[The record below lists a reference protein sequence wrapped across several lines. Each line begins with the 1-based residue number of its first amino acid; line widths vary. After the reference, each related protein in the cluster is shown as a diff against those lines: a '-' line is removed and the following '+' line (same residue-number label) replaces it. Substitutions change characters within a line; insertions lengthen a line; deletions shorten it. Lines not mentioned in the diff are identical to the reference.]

1 MMFGE
6 HLGIGL
12 VGGILGCIFSVLGTQ
27 LMMSSFVTWSAYFTV
42 EPSNDSIFILIGIVV
57 FISIS
62 LTPFGMWRIK
72 RMDLVDKVKDM
83 SQ

>member
-1 MMFGE
+1 M
-6 HLGIGL
+6 
-12 VGGILGCIFSVLGTQ
+12 GCIFSVLGTK
-27 LMMSSFVTWSAYFTV
+27 LIFSSFTTWSAYFTV

-57 FISIS
+57 FISIA